1 MIRTSRQKTRQQLH
15 GRVLLIC
22 TLLASAVICPQR
34 ALAGFNEEQLA
45 GFEVTE
51 LIGTV
56 SEALANE
63 KVIEIVDP
71 EGHTEVYTV
80 GLDLELLGLQPG
92 DEVSLSVLDGLLIDL
107 EPSQDQDLSFSR
119 EDIILPSD
127 MGRLK
132 KGMRVALASG
142 TGRVIQLDRQD
153 GSLSLMGPF
162 GGINNLDVLV
172 TPDNNPLEDLN
183 VGDFVN
189 FRLVQ
194 PIAVDVRK
202 LSGSESRSSPLTAP
216 LMADLVRSG
225 TTLKAEL
232 LESFEITHLHA
243 TVTRLLPDQKVLEI
257 AGPEGHNILVTSAVD
272 LNSLKLSPGTEISM
286 DILDGL
292 VVDLRP
298 ATNKALSFERQDVEI
313 AADFGPL
320 PKGTRVAMATGSAEV
335 VRLSR
340 TDRTLSLRGPFGK
353 VHNLDVSK
361 RMPGTVFDELALG
374 DLVEFRFIKP
384 VAIRITPLASQHT
397 HGVFVV
403 VHHNQ
408 SLGAAFMQ
416 HRCRFGERET
426 L

>member
-1 MIRTSRQKTRQQLH
+1 M
-15 GRVLLIC
+15 LLIC

-34 ALAGFNEEQLA
+34 ALAGFDEEQLA

-51 LIGTV
+51 LRGTV
-56 SEALANE
+56 SEALAKE

-80 GLDLELLGLQPG
+80 GLDLAPLGLEPG

-107 EPSQDQDLSFSR
+107 EPSKDQDLSFSR
-119 EDIILPSD
+119 EDIILPTD

-142 TGRVIQLDRQD
+142 TGRVVKLDRQD

-172 TPDNNPLEDLN
+172 TPANDPLEDLK
-183 VGDFVN
+183 VGEFVD

-202 LSGSESRSSPLTAP
+202 LSSSASRPSALTAP
-216 LMADLVRSG
+216 LTADLLRSG

-243 TVTRLLPDQKVLEI
+243 TVSRILPDQKVLEI
-257 AGPEGHNILVTSAVD
+257 EGPEGHNILVTSAVD
-272 LNSLKLSPGTEISM
+272 LNSLNLSPGTEIAL

-313 AADFGPL
+313 AGDFGPV

-335 VRLSR
+335 VRISR

-384 VAIRITPLASQHT
+384 VAIRITPLAS
-397 HGVFVV
+397 
-403 VHHNQ
+403 
-408 SLGAAFMQ
+408 
-416 HRCRFGERET
+416 R
-426 L
+426 

>member
-1 MIRTSRQKTRQQLH
+1 MIRTSRRKTRQQLH

-34 ALAGFNEEQLA
+34 ALAGFDEEQLA

-51 LIGTV
+51 LRGTV
-56 SEALANE
+56 SEALAKE

-80 GLDLELLGLQPG
+80 GLDLAPLGLEPG

-107 EPSQDQDLSFSR
+107 EPSKDQDLSFSR
-119 EDIILPSD
+119 EDIILPTD

-142 TGRVIQLDRQD
+142 TGRVVKLDRQD

-172 TPDNNPLEDLN
+172 TPANDPLEDLK
-183 VGDFVN
+183 VGEFVD

-202 LSGSESRSSPLTAP
+202 LSSSASRPSALTAP
-216 LMADLVRSG
+216 LTADLLRSG

-243 TVTRLLPDQKVLEI
+243 TVSRILPDQKVLEI
-257 AGPEGHNILVTSAVD
+257 EGPEGHNILVTSAVD
-272 LNSLKLSPGTEISM
+272 LNSLKLSPGTEIAL

-313 AADFGPL
+313 AGDFGPV

-335 VRLSR
+335 VRISR

-384 VAIRITPLASQHT
+384 VAIRITPLAS
-397 HGVFVV
+397 
-403 VHHNQ
+403 
-408 SLGAAFMQ
+408 L
-416 HRCRFGERET
+416 
-426 L
+426 

>member
-22 TLLASAVICPQR
+22 TLLASALICPQR
-34 ALAGFNEEQLA
+34 ALAGFDEEQLA

-51 LIGTV
+51 LTGTV
-56 SEALANE
+56 SEALTKE

-71 EGHTEVYTV
+71 EGHTEIYTV
-80 GLDLELLGLQPG
+80 GFDLAPLGLEPG

-119 EDIILPSD
+119 EDIILPGD
-127 MGRLK
+127 MGKLK

-142 TGRVIQLDRQD
+142 TGRVVKLDRQD

-172 TPDNNPLEDLN
+172 TPENDPLEDLK
-183 VGDFVN
+183 VGEFVD

-202 LSGSESRSSPLTAP
+202 LTSSANSPSALTAP
-216 LMADLVRSG
+216 LKADLLRSAI
-225 TTLKAEL
+225 TLKAEL

-257 AGPEGHNILVTSAVD
+257 EGPEGHNILVTSAVD
-272 LNSLKLSPGTEISM
+272 LNSLNLSPGTEIAL

-313 AADFGPL
+313 AADFGPV

-335 VRLSR
+335 VRISR

-384 VAIRITPLASQHT
+384 VAIRITPLVS
-397 HGVFVV
+397 
-403 VHHNQ
+403 
-408 SLGAAFMQ
+408 
-416 HRCRFGERET
+416 R
-426 L
+426 

>member
-22 TLLASAVICPQR
+22 TLLASAVLCPQR
-34 ALAGFNEEQLA
+34 ALAGFDKEQLA

-51 LIGTV
+51 LKGTV
-56 SEALANE
+56 SEALAKE

-80 GLDLELLGLQPG
+80 GLDLEPLGLEPG
-92 DEVSLSVLDGLLIDL
+92 DEVSLSVLDGLLVDL
-107 EPSQDQDLSFSR
+107 EPSDDQDLSFSR

-127 MGRLK
+127 MGKLK

-142 TGRVIQLDRQD
+142 TGRVIKLDRQD

-172 TPDNNPLEDLN
+172 TPENDPLKDLN
-183 VGDFVN
+183 VGDLVD

-194 PIAVDVRK
+194 PVAVDVRK
-202 LSGSESRSSPLTAP
+202 LSRSLSRPSALRPPLAS
-216 LMADLVRSG
+216 DLLRSG
-225 TTLKAEL
+225 MTLKAEL

-243 TVTRLLPDQKVLEI
+243 IVTRLLPDQKVLEI
-257 AGPEGHNILVTSAVD
+257 EGPEGHNILVTSAVD

-298 ATNKALSFERQDVEI
+298 ATSKALSFERQDVEI
-313 AADFGPL
+313 AGDFGPV

-335 VRLSR
+335 VRISR

-361 RMPGTVFDELALG
+361 RMPGMVFDELALG

-384 VAIRITPLASQHT
+384 VAIRITPLAS
-397 HGVFVV
+397 
-403 VHHNQ
+403 
-408 SLGAAFMQ
+408 
-416 HRCRFGERET
+416 R
-426 L
+426 

>member
-1 MIRTSRQKTRQQLH
+1 MIRTSRRKTRQQLH

-22 TLLASAVICPQR
+22 TLLASAVISPQR
-34 ALAGFNEEQLA
+34 ALAGFDEEQLA

-51 LIGTV
+51 LRGTV
-56 SEALANE
+56 SEALDKE

-80 GLDLELLGLQPG
+80 GLDLAPLGLEPG

-107 EPSQDQDLSFSR
+107 EPSKDQDLSFSR
-119 EDIILPSD
+119 EDIILPTD

-142 TGRVIQLDRQD
+142 TGRVVKLDRQD
-153 GSLSLMGPF
+153 GSLYLMGPF

-172 TPDNNPLEDLN
+172 TPANDPLEDLK
-183 VGDFVN
+183 VGEFVD

-202 LSGSESRSSPLTAP
+202 LSSSASRPSALTAP
-216 LMADLVRSG
+216 LTADLLRSG

-243 TVTRLLPDQKVLEI
+243 TVSRILPDQKVLEI
-257 AGPEGHNILVTSAVD
+257 EGPEGHNILVTSAVD
-272 LNSLKLSPGTEISM
+272 LNSLKLSPGTQIGL

-313 AADFGPL
+313 AGDFGPV

-335 VRLSR
+335 VRISR

-384 VAIRITPLASQHT
+384 VAIRITPIAS
-397 HGVFVV
+397 
-403 VHHNQ
+403 
-408 SLGAAFMQ
+408 
-416 HRCRFGERET
+416 R
-426 L
+426 

>member
-1 MIRTSRQKTRQQLH
+1 M
-15 GRVLLIC
+15 LLIC
-22 TLLASAVICPQR
+22 TLLASAVLCPQR
-34 ALAGFNEEQLA
+34 ALAGFDKEQLA

-51 LIGTV
+51 LKGTV
-56 SEALANE
+56 SEALAKE

-80 GLDLELLGLQPG
+80 GLDLAPLGLEPG
-92 DEVSLSVLDGLLIDL
+92 DEVSLSVLDGLLVDL
-107 EPSQDQDLSFSR
+107 EPSDDQDLSFSR

-127 MGRLK
+127 MGKLK

-142 TGRVIQLDRQD
+142 TGRVIKLDRQD

-172 TPDNNPLEDLN
+172 TPENDPLEDLN
-183 VGDFVN
+183 VGDLVD

-194 PIAVDVRK
+194 PVAVDVRK
-202 LSGSESRSSPLTAP
+202 LSRSLSRPSALRPPLAS
-216 LMADLVRSG
+216 DLLRSG
-225 TTLKAEL
+225 MTLKAEL

-243 TVTRLLPDQKVLEI
+243 IVTRLLPDQKVLEI
-257 AGPEGHNILVTSAVD
+257 EGPEGHNILVTSAVD
-272 LNSLKLSPGTEISM
+272 FNSLKLSPGTEISM

-298 ATNKALSFERQDVEI
+298 ATSKALSFERQDVEI
-313 AADFGPL
+313 AGDFGPV

-335 VRLSR
+335 VRISR

-384 VAIRITPLASQHT
+384 VAIRITPLAS
-397 HGVFVV
+397 
-403 VHHNQ
+403 
-408 SLGAAFMQ
+408 L
-416 HRCRFGERET
+416 
-426 L
+426 

>member
-34 ALAGFNEEQLA
+34 ALAGFDEEQLA

-51 LIGTV
+51 LRGTV
-56 SEALANE
+56 SEALAKE

-80 GLDLELLGLQPG
+80 GLDLAPLGLEPG

-107 EPSQDQDLSFSR
+107 EPSKDQDLSFSR
-119 EDIILPSD
+119 EDIILPTD

-142 TGRVIQLDRQD
+142 TGRVVKLDRQD

-172 TPDNNPLEDLN
+172 TPENDPLEALN
-183 VGDFVN
+183 VGDLVD

-194 PIAVDVRK
+194 PVAVDVRK
-202 LSGSESRSSPLTAP
+202 LPRSLSRPSALRPPLAS
-216 LMADLVRSG
+216 DLLRSG
-225 TTLKAEL
+225 ITLKAEL

-243 TVTRLLPDQKVLEI
+243 IVTRLLPDQKVLEI

-272 LNSLKLSPGTEISM
+272 LNSLKLSPGTEIAL

-313 AADFGPL
+313 AGDFGPV

-335 VRLSR
+335 VRISR

-384 VAIRITPLASQHT
+384 VAIRITPLAS
-397 HGVFVV
+397 
-403 VHHNQ
+403 
-408 SLGAAFMQ
+408 
-416 HRCRFGERET
+416 R
-426 L
+426 

>member
-1 MIRTSRQKTRQQLH
+1 M
-15 GRVLLIC
+15 LLIC
-22 TLLASAVICPQR
+22 TLLASAVLCPQR
-34 ALAGFNEEQLA
+34 ALAGFDKEQLA

-51 LIGTV
+51 LKGTV
-56 SEALANE
+56 SEALAKE

-80 GLDLELLGLQPG
+80 GLDLAPLGLEPG
-92 DEVSLSVLDGLLIDL
+92 DEVSLSILDGLLVDL
-107 EPSQDQDLSFSR
+107 EPSDDQDLSFSR

-127 MGRLK
+127 MGKLK

-142 TGRVIQLDRQD
+142 TGRVIKLDRKD

-172 TPDNNPLEDLN
+172 TPENDPLEDLN
-183 VGDFVN
+183 VGDLVD

-194 PIAVDVRK
+194 PVAVDVRK
-202 LSGSESRSSPLTAP
+202 LSRSLSRPSALRPPLAS
-216 LMADLVRSG
+216 DLLRSG
-225 TTLKAEL
+225 ITLKAEL

-243 TVTRLLPDQKVLEI
+243 IVTRLLPDQKVLEI
-257 AGPEGHNILVTSAVD
+257 EGPEGHNILVTSAVD

-298 ATNKALSFERQDVEI
+298 ATSKALSFERQDVEI
-313 AADFGPL
+313 AGDFGPV

-335 VRLSR
+335 VRISR

-384 VAIRITPLASQHT
+384 VAIRITPLAS
-397 HGVFVV
+397 
-403 VHHNQ
+403 
-408 SLGAAFMQ
+408 
-416 HRCRFGERET
+416 R
-426 L
+426 

>member
-22 TLLASAVICPQR
+22 TLLASALICPQR
-34 ALAGFNEEQLA
+34 ALAGFDEEQLA

-51 LIGTV
+51 LTGTV
-56 SEALANE
+56 SEALTKE

-71 EGHTEVYTV
+71 EGHTEIYTV
-80 GLDLELLGLQPG
+80 GLDLAPLGLEPG

-119 EDIILPSD
+119 EDIILPGD
-127 MGRLK
+127 MGKLK

-142 TGRVIQLDRQD
+142 TGRVVKLDRQD

-172 TPDNNPLEDLN
+172 TPKNDPLEDLK
-183 VGDFVN
+183 VGEFVD

-202 LSGSESRSSPLTAP
+202 ITSSANNPSALTAP
-216 LMADLVRSG
+216 LTADLLRSG
-225 TTLKAEL
+225 ITLKAEL

-257 AGPEGHNILVTSAVD
+257 EGPEGHNILVTSAVD
-272 LNSLKLSPGTEISM
+272 LNSLNLSPGTEIAL

-313 AADFGPL
+313 AADFGPV

-335 VRLSR
+335 VRISR

-384 VAIRITPLASQHT
+384 VAIRITPLAS
-397 HGVFVV
+397 
-403 VHHNQ
+403 
-408 SLGAAFMQ
+408 
-416 HRCRFGERET
+416 R
-426 L
+426 

>member
-51 LIGTV
+51 LTGTV
-56 SEALANE
+56 SEALSKE

-80 GLDLELLGLQPG
+80 GLDLAPLGLQPG
-92 DEVSLSVLDGLLIDL
+92 DEVSLSVLDGLLVDL
-107 EPSQDQDLSFSR
+107 EPSDDQDLSFSR

-127 MGRLK
+127 MGKLK

-142 TGRVIQLDRQD
+142 TGRVIKLDRQD

-172 TPDNNPLEDLN
+172 TPENDPLEDLN
-183 VGDFVN
+183 VGDLVD

-194 PIAVDVRK
+194 PVAVDVRK
-202 LSGSESRSSPLTAP
+202 LSRSLSRPSALRPPLAS
-216 LMADLVRSG
+216 DLLRSG
-225 TTLKAEL
+225 ITLKAEL

-243 TVTRLLPDQKVLEI
+243 IVTRLLPDQKVLEI
-257 AGPEGHNILVTSAVD
+257 EGPEGHNILVTSAVD

-298 ATNKALSFERQDVEI
+298 ATSKALSFERQDVEI
-313 AADFGPL
+313 AGDFGPV

-335 VRLSR
+335 VRISR

-361 RMPGTVFDELALG
+361 RMPGMVFDELALG

-384 VAIRITPLASQHT
+384 VAIRITPLAS
-397 HGVFVV
+397 
-403 VHHNQ
+403 
-408 SLGAAFMQ
+408 
-416 HRCRFGERET
+416 R
-426 L
+426 

>member
-1 MIRTSRQKTRQQLH
+1 MLRTSRRKTLQQLN

-34 ALAGFNEEQLA
+34 ALAGFDKEQLA

-51 LIGTV
+51 LTGTV
-56 SEALANE
+56 SEALAKE

-80 GLDLELLGLQPG
+80 GLDLAPLGLKPG

-142 TGRVIQLDRQD
+142 TGRVVKLDRQD

-172 TPDNNPLEDLN
+172 TPENDPLVDLK
-183 VGDFVN
+183 VGEFVD

-202 LSGSESRSSPLTAP
+202 LSSSASRSSVFTAP
-216 LMADLVRSG
+216 LEADLLRSG

-232 LESFEITHLHA
+232 LESFAITHLHA

-257 AGPEGHNILVTSAVD
+257 EGPEGHNILVTSAVD
-272 LNSLKLSPGTEISM
+272 LNSLNLSPGKEIAL

-313 AADFGPL
+313 AGDFGPV

-335 VRLSR
+335 VRISR

-361 RMPGTVFDELALG
+361 RMPGTVFDDLALG

-384 VAIRITPLASQHT
+384 VAIRITPLAS
-397 HGVFVV
+397 
-403 VHHNQ
+403 
-408 SLGAAFMQ
+408 
-416 HRCRFGERET
+416 R
-426 L
+426 

>member
-1 MIRTSRQKTRQQLH
+1 M
-15 GRVLLIC
+15 LLIC
-22 TLLASAVICPQR
+22 TLLASAVLCPQR
-34 ALAGFNEEQLA
+34 ALAGFDKEQLA

-51 LIGTV
+51 LKGTV
-56 SEALANE
+56 SEALAKE

-80 GLDLELLGLQPG
+80 GLDLAPLGLEPG
-92 DEVSLSVLDGLLIDL
+92 DEVSLSVLDGLLVDL
-107 EPSQDQDLSFSR
+107 EPSDDQDLSFSR

-127 MGRLK
+127 MGKLK

-142 TGRVIQLDRQD
+142 TGRVIKLDRKD

-172 TPDNNPLEDLN
+172 TPENDPLEDLN
-183 VGDFVN
+183 VGDLVD

-194 PIAVDVRK
+194 PVAVDVRK
-202 LSGSESRSSPLTAP
+202 LSRSLSRPSALRPPLAS
-216 LMADLVRSG
+216 DLLRSG
-225 TTLKAEL
+225 MTLKAEL

-243 TVTRLLPDQKVLEI
+243 IVTRLLPDQKVLEI
-257 AGPEGHNILVTSAVD
+257 EGPEGHNILVTSAVD

-298 ATNKALSFERQDVEI
+298 ATSKALSFERQDVEI
-313 AADFGPL
+313 AGDFGPV

-335 VRLSR
+335 VRISR

-384 VAIRITPLASQHT
+384 VAIRITPLAS
-397 HGVFVV
+397 
-403 VHHNQ
+403 
-408 SLGAAFMQ
+408 
-416 HRCRFGERET
+416 R
-426 L
+426 

>member
-1 MIRTSRQKTRQQLH
+1 M
-15 GRVLLIC
+15 LLIC

-51 LIGTV
+51 LKGTV
-56 SEALANE
+56 SEALAKE

-80 GLDLELLGLQPG
+80 GLDLAPLGLEPG
-92 DEVSLSVLDGLLIDL
+92 DEVSLSVLDGLLVDL
-107 EPSQDQDLSFSR
+107 EPSDDQDLSFSR

-127 MGRLK
+127 MGKLK

-142 TGRVIQLDRQD
+142 TGRVIKLDRQD

-172 TPDNNPLEDLN
+172 TPENDPLEDLN
-183 VGDFVN
+183 VGDLVD

-194 PIAVDVRK
+194 PVAVDVRK
-202 LSGSESRSSPLTAP
+202 LSRSLSRPSALRPPLAS
-216 LMADLVRSG
+216 DLLRSG
-225 TTLKAEL
+225 ITLKAEL

-243 TVTRLLPDQKVLEI
+243 IVTRLLPDQKVLEI
-257 AGPEGHNILVTSAVD
+257 EGPEGHNILVTSAVD
-272 LNSLKLSPGTEISM
+272 LNSLKLSPGTEIAM
-286 DILDGL
+286 DLLDGL

-298 ATNKALSFERQDVEI
+298 ATSKALSFERQDVEI
-313 AADFGPL
+313 AGDFGPV

-335 VRLSR
+335 VRISR
-340 TDRTLSLRGPFGK
+340 TDRTVSLRGPFGK

-384 VAIRITPLASQHT
+384 VAIRITPLAS
-397 HGVFVV
+397 
-403 VHHNQ
+403 
-408 SLGAAFMQ
+408 
-416 HRCRFGERET
+416 R
-426 L
+426 

>member
-1 MIRTSRQKTRQQLH
+1 M
-15 GRVLLIC
+15 LLIC

-34 ALAGFNEEQLA
+34 ALAGFDEEQLA

-51 LIGTV
+51 LRGTV
-56 SEALANE
+56 SEALAKE

-80 GLDLELLGLQPG
+80 GLDLAPLGLEPG

-107 EPSQDQDLSFSR
+107 EPSKDQDLSFSR
-119 EDIILPSD
+119 EDIILPTD

-142 TGRVIQLDRQD
+142 TGRVVKLDRQD

-172 TPDNNPLEDLN
+172 TPANDPLEDLK
-183 VGDFVN
+183 VGEFVD

-202 LSGSESRSSPLTAP
+202 LSSSASRPSALTAP
-216 LMADLVRSG
+216 LTADLLRSG

-243 TVTRLLPDQKVLEI
+243 TVSRILPDQKVLEI
-257 AGPEGHNILVTSAVD
+257 EGPEGHNILVTSAVD
-272 LNSLKLSPGTEISM
+272 LNSLKLSPGTEIAI

-313 AADFGPL
+313 AGDFGPV
-320 PKGTRVAMATGSAEV
+320 PKGTRVAMVTGSAEV
-335 VRLSR
+335 VRISR

-353 VHNLDVSK
+353 IHNLDVRK
-361 RMPGTVFDELALG
+361 RMPGKVFDELALG

-384 VAIRITPLASQHT
+384 VAIRITPLAS
-397 HGVFVV
+397 
-403 VHHNQ
+403 
-408 SLGAAFMQ
+408 
-416 HRCRFGERET
+416 R
-426 L
+426 

>member
-1 MIRTSRQKTRQQLH
+1 M
-15 GRVLLIC
+15 LLIC
-22 TLLASAVICPQR
+22 TLLASAVLCPQR
-34 ALAGFNEEQLA
+34 ALAGFDKEQLA

-51 LIGTV
+51 LKGTV
-56 SEALANE
+56 SEALAKE

-80 GLDLELLGLQPG
+80 GLDLAPLGLEPG
-92 DEVSLSVLDGLLIDL
+92 DEVSLSVLDGLLVDL

-127 MGRLK
+127 MGKLK

-142 TGRVIQLDRQD
+142 TGRVIKLDRQD

-172 TPDNNPLEDLN
+172 TPENDPLEDLN
-183 VGDFVN
+183 VGDLVD

-194 PIAVDVRK
+194 PVAVDVRK
-202 LSGSESRSSPLTAP
+202 LPRSLSRPSALRPPLAS
-216 LMADLVRSG
+216 DLLRSG
-225 TTLKAEL
+225 MTLKAEL

-243 TVTRLLPDQKVLEI
+243 IVTRLLPDQKVLEI
-257 AGPEGHNILVTSAVD
+257 EGPEGHNILVTSAVD

-298 ATNKALSFERQDVEI
+298 ATSKALSFERQDVEI
-313 AADFGPL
+313 AGDFGPV

-335 VRLSR
+335 VRISR

-384 VAIRITPLASQHT
+384 VAIRITPLAS
-397 HGVFVV
+397 
-403 VHHNQ
+403 
-408 SLGAAFMQ
+408 
-416 HRCRFGERET
+416 R
-426 L
+426 

>member
-1 MIRTSRQKTRQQLH
+1 M
-15 GRVLLIC
+15 LLIC

-34 ALAGFNEEQLA
+34 ALAGFDEEQLA

-51 LIGTV
+51 LRGTV
-56 SEALANE
+56 SEALAKE

-80 GLDLELLGLQPG
+80 GLDLAPLGLEPG

-107 EPSQDQDLSFSR
+107 EPSKDQDLSFSR
-119 EDIILPSD
+119 EDIILPTD

-142 TGRVIQLDRQD
+142 TGRVVKLDRQD
-153 GSLSLMGPF
+153 GSLTLMGPF

-172 TPDNNPLEDLN
+172 TPANDPLEDLK
-183 VGDFVN
+183 VGEFVD

-202 LSGSESRSSPLTAP
+202 LSSSASRPSALTAP
-216 LMADLVRSG
+216 LTADLLRSG

-243 TVTRLLPDQKVLEI
+243 TVSRILPDQKVLEI
-257 AGPEGHNILVTSAVD
+257 EGPEGHNILVTSAVD
-272 LNSLKLSPGTEISM
+272 LNSLKLSPGTEIAL

-292 VVDLRP
+292 VVDLRA

-313 AADFGPL
+313 AGDFGPV

-335 VRLSR
+335 VRISR

-384 VAIRITPLASQHT
+384 VAIRITPLAS
-397 HGVFVV
+397 
-403 VHHNQ
+403 
-408 SLGAAFMQ
+408 
-416 HRCRFGERET
+416 R
-426 L
+426 

>member
-1 MIRTSRQKTRQQLH
+1 
-15 GRVLLIC
+15 VLLIC

-34 ALAGFNEEQLA
+34 ALAGFDKEQLA

-51 LIGTV
+51 LTGTV
-56 SEALANE
+56 SEALAKE

-80 GLDLELLGLQPG
+80 GLDLAPLGLKPG

-142 TGRVIQLDRQD
+142 TGRVVKLDRQD

-172 TPDNNPLEDLN
+172 TPENDPLVDLK
-183 VGDFVN
+183 VGEFVD

-202 LSGSESRSSPLTAP
+202 LSSSASRSSVFTAP
-216 LMADLVRSG
+216 LEADLVRSG

-257 AGPEGHNILVTSAVD
+257 EGPEGHNILVTSAVD
-272 LNSLKLSPGTEISM
+272 LNSLKLSPGTEIAM

-313 AADFGPL
+313 AGDFGPV

-335 VRLSR
+335 VRISR

-384 VAIRITPLASQHT
+384 VAIRITPLAS
-397 HGVFVV
+397 
-403 VHHNQ
+403 
-408 SLGAAFMQ
+408 
-416 HRCRFGERET
+416 R
-426 L
+426 

>member
-51 LIGTV
+51 LTGTV
-56 SEALANE
+56 SEALSKE

-80 GLDLELLGLQPG
+80 GLDLAPLGLQPG

-119 EDIILPSD
+119 EDIILPTD
-127 MGRLK
+127 MGKLK

-142 TGRVIQLDRQD
+142 TGRVIKLDRQD

-172 TPDNNPLEDLN
+172 TPEIDPLEDLKA
-183 VGDFVN
+183 GDFVD

-202 LSGSESRSSPLTAP
+202 LPRAASRPSALTAP
-216 LMADLVRSG
+216 LTANLLRSG

-257 AGPEGHNILVTSAVD
+257 EGPEGHNILVTSAVD
-272 LNSLKLSPGTEISM
+272 LNSLKLSPGTEIAM
-286 DILDGL
+286 DLLDGL

-298 ATNKALSFERQDVEI
+298 STNKALSFERQDVEI
-313 AADFGPL
+313 AADFGPV

-335 VRLSR
+335 VRISR
-340 TDRTLSLRGPFGK
+340 TDRTVSLRGPFGK

-361 RMPGTVFDELALG
+361 RMPGMVFDQLALG

-384 VAIRITPLASQHT
+384 VAIRITPLAS
-397 HGVFVV
+397 
-403 VHHNQ
+403 
-408 SLGAAFMQ
+408 
-416 HRCRFGERET
+416 R
-426 L
+426 

>member
-1 MIRTSRQKTRQQLH
+1 M
-15 GRVLLIC
+15 LLIC

-34 ALAGFNEEQLA
+34 ALAGFDKEQLA

-51 LIGTV
+51 LKGTV
-56 SEALANE
+56 SEALAKE

-80 GLDLELLGLQPG
+80 GLDLAPLGLEPG
-92 DEVSLSVLDGLLIDL
+92 DEVSLSVLDGLLVDL

-127 MGRLK
+127 MGKLK

-142 TGRVIQLDRQD
+142 TGRVIKLDRQD

-172 TPDNNPLEDLN
+172 TPENDPLEDLN
-183 VGDFVN
+183 VGDLVD

-194 PIAVDVRK
+194 PVAVDVRK
-202 LSGSESRSSPLTAP
+202 LSRSLSRPSALKAP
-216 LMADLVRSG
+216 LASDLLRSG
-225 TTLKAEL
+225 MTLKAEL

-243 TVTRLLPDQKVLEI
+243 IVTRLLPDQKVLEI
-257 AGPEGHNILVTSAVD
+257 EGPEGHNILVTSAVD

-298 ATNKALSFERQDVEI
+298 APNKALSFERQDVEI
-313 AADFGPL
+313 AGDFGPV

-335 VRLSR
+335 VRISR

-384 VAIRITPLASQHT
+384 VAIRITPLAS
-397 HGVFVV
+397 
-403 VHHNQ
+403 
-408 SLGAAFMQ
+408 
-416 HRCRFGERET
+416 R
-426 L
+426 

>member
-1 MIRTSRQKTRQQLH
+1 M
-15 GRVLLIC
+15 LLIC
-22 TLLASAVICPQR
+22 TLLASAVLCPQR
-34 ALAGFNEEQLA
+34 ALAGFDKEQLA

-51 LIGTV
+51 LKGTV
-56 SEALANE
+56 SEALAKE

-80 GLDLELLGLQPG
+80 GLDLAPLGLEPG
-92 DEVSLSVLDGLLIDL
+92 DEVSLSILDGLLVDL
-107 EPSQDQDLSFSR
+107 EPSDDQDLSFSR

-127 MGRLK
+127 MGKLK

-142 TGRVIQLDRQD
+142 TGRVIKLDRQD

-172 TPDNNPLEDLN
+172 TPENDPLEDLN
-183 VGDFVN
+183 VGDLVD

-194 PIAVDVRK
+194 PVAVDVRK
-202 LSGSESRSSPLTAP
+202 LSRSLSRPSALRPPLAS
-216 LMADLVRSG
+216 DLLRSG
-225 TTLKAEL
+225 MTLKAEL

-243 TVTRLLPDQKVLEI
+243 IVTRLLPDQKVLEI
-257 AGPEGHNILVTSAVD
+257 EGPEGHNILVTSAVD

-298 ATNKALSFERQDVEI
+298 ATSKALSFERQDIEI
-313 AADFGPL
+313 AGDFGPV

-335 VRLSR
+335 VRISR

-353 VHNLDVSK
+353 FHNLDVSK

-384 VAIRITPLASQHT
+384 VAIRITPLAS
-397 HGVFVV
+397 
-403 VHHNQ
+403 
-408 SLGAAFMQ
+408 
-416 HRCRFGERET
+416 R
-426 L
+426 

>member
-1 MIRTSRQKTRQQLH
+1 M
-15 GRVLLIC
+15 LLIC
-22 TLLASAVICPQR
+22 TLLASAVLCPQR
-34 ALAGFNEEQLA
+34 ALAGFDKEQLA

-51 LIGTV
+51 LKGTV
-56 SEALANE
+56 SEALAKE

-80 GLDLELLGLQPG
+80 GLDLAPLGLEPG
-92 DEVSLSVLDGLLIDL
+92 DEVSLSVLDGLLVDL
-107 EPSQDQDLSFSR
+107 EPSDDQDLSFSR

-127 MGRLK
+127 MGKLK

-142 TGRVIQLDRQD
+142 TGRVIKLDRQD

-172 TPDNNPLEDLN
+172 TPENDPLEDLN
-183 VGDFVN
+183 VGDLVD

-194 PIAVDVRK
+194 PVAVDVRK
-202 LSGSESRSSPLTAP
+202 LSRSLSRPSALRPPLAS
-216 LMADLVRSG
+216 DLVRSG
-225 TTLKAEL
+225 MTLKAEL

-243 TVTRLLPDQKVLEI
+243 IVTRLLPDQKVLEI
-257 AGPEGHNILVTSAVD
+257 EGPEGHNILVTSAVD

-298 ATNKALSFERQDVEI
+298 ATSKALSFERQDIEI
-313 AADFGPL
+313 AGDFGPV

-335 VRLSR
+335 VRISR

-384 VAIRITPLASQHT
+384 VAIRITPLAS
-397 HGVFVV
+397 
-403 VHHNQ
+403 
-408 SLGAAFMQ
+408 
-416 HRCRFGERET
+416 R
-426 L
+426 

>member
-1 MIRTSRQKTRQQLH
+1 MLRTSRRKTLQQLN

-34 ALAGFNEEQLA
+34 ALAGFDKEQLA

-51 LIGTV
+51 LTGTV
-56 SEALANE
+56 SEALAKE

-80 GLDLELLGLQPG
+80 GLDLAPLGLMPG

-142 TGRVIQLDRQD
+142 TGRVVKLDRQD

-172 TPDNNPLEDLN
+172 TPENDPLVDLK
-183 VGDFVN
+183 VGEFVD

-202 LSGSESRSSPLTAP
+202 LSSSASRSSVFTAP
-216 LMADLVRSG
+216 LEADLLRSG

-257 AGPEGHNILVTSAVD
+257 EGPEGHNILVTSAVD
-272 LNSLKLSPGTEISM
+272 LNSLKLSPGTEIAM

-298 ATNKALSFERQDVEI
+298 AKSKALSFERQDVEI
-313 AADFGPL
+313 AGDFGPV

-335 VRLSR
+335 VRISR

-384 VAIRITPLASQHT
+384 VAIRITPLAS
-397 HGVFVV
+397 
-403 VHHNQ
+403 
-408 SLGAAFMQ
+408 
-416 HRCRFGERET
+416 R
-426 L
+426 

>member
-1 MIRTSRQKTRQQLH
+1 M
-15 GRVLLIC
+15 LLIC

-34 ALAGFNEEQLA
+34 ALAGFDEEQLA

-51 LIGTV
+51 LRGTV
-56 SEALANE
+56 SEALDKE

-80 GLDLELLGLQPG
+80 GLDLAPLGLEPG

-107 EPSQDQDLSFSR
+107 EPSKDQDLSFSR
-119 EDIILPSD
+119 EDIILPTD

-142 TGRVIQLDRQD
+142 TGRVVKLDRQD

-172 TPDNNPLEDLN
+172 TPANDPLEDLK
-183 VGDFVN
+183 VGEFVD

-202 LSGSESRSSPLTAP
+202 LSSSANRPSALTAP
-216 LMADLVRSG
+216 LTADLLRSG

-243 TVTRLLPDQKVLEI
+243 TVSRILPDQKVLEI
-257 AGPEGHNILVTSAVD
+257 EGPEGHNILVTSAVD
-272 LNSLKLSPGTEISM
+272 LNSLNLSPGKEIAL

-313 AADFGPL
+313 AGDFGPV

-335 VRLSR
+335 VRISR

-384 VAIRITPLASQHT
+384 VAIRITPLAS
-397 HGVFVV
+397 
-403 VHHNQ
+403 
-408 SLGAAFMQ
+408 
-416 HRCRFGERET
+416 R
-426 L
+426 

>member
-1 MIRTSRQKTRQQLH
+1 M
-15 GRVLLIC
+15 LLIC

-34 ALAGFNEEQLA
+34 ALAGFDKEQLA

-51 LIGTV
+51 LTGTV
-56 SEALANE
+56 SEALAKE

-80 GLDLELLGLQPG
+80 GLDLAPLGLKPG

-142 TGRVIQLDRQD
+142 TGRVVKLDRQD

-172 TPDNNPLEDLN
+172 TPENDPLVDLK
-183 VGDFVN
+183 VGEFVD

-202 LSGSESRSSPLTAP
+202 LSSSASRSSVFTAP
-216 LMADLVRSG
+216 LEADLLRSG

-257 AGPEGHNILVTSAVD
+257 EGPEGHNILVTSAVD
-272 LNSLKLSPGTEISM
+272 LNSLNLSPGKEIAL

-313 AADFGPL
+313 AGDFGPV

-335 VRLSR
+335 VRISR

-384 VAIRITPLASQHT
+384 VAIRITPLAS
-397 HGVFVV
+397 
-403 VHHNQ
+403 
-408 SLGAAFMQ
+408 
-416 HRCRFGERET
+416 R
-426 L
+426 

>member
-22 TLLASAVICPQR
+22 TLLASALICPQR
-34 ALAGFNEEQLA
+34 ALAGFDEEQLA

-51 LIGTV
+51 LTGTV
-56 SEALANE
+56 SEALTKE

-71 EGHTEVYTV
+71 EGHTQIYTV
-80 GLDLELLGLQPG
+80 GLDLAPLGLEPG

-119 EDIILPSD
+119 EDIILPGD
-127 MGRLK
+127 MGKLK

-142 TGRVIQLDRQD
+142 TGRVVKLDRQD

-172 TPDNNPLEDLN
+172 TPENDPLEDLK
-183 VGDFVN
+183 VGEFVD

-202 LSGSESRSSPLTAP
+202 LTSSANSPSALTAP
-216 LMADLVRSG
+216 LTADLLRSAI
-225 TTLKAEL
+225 TLKAEL

-257 AGPEGHNILVTSAVD
+257 EGPEGHNILVTSAVD
-272 LNSLKLSPGTEISM
+272 LNSLNLSPGTEIAL

-313 AADFGPL
+313 AADFGPV

-335 VRLSR
+335 VRISR

-384 VAIRITPLASQHT
+384 VAIRITPLVS
-397 HGVFVV
+397 
-403 VHHNQ
+403 
-408 SLGAAFMQ
+408 
-416 HRCRFGERET
+416 R
-426 L
+426 

>member
-22 TLLASAVICPQR
+22 TLLASAVLCPQR
-34 ALAGFNEEQLA
+34 ALAGFDKEQLA

-51 LIGTV
+51 LKGTV
-56 SEALANE
+56 SEALAKE

-80 GLDLELLGLQPG
+80 GLDLAPLGLEPG
-92 DEVSLSVLDGLLIDL
+92 DEVSLSILDGLLVDL
-107 EPSQDQDLSFSR
+107 EPSDDQDLSFSR

-142 TGRVIQLDRQD
+142 TGRVIKLDRQD

-183 VGDFVN
+183 VGDFVD

-202 LSGSESRSSPLTAP
+202 LSSSASRSSVFTAP
-216 LMADLVRSG
+216 LEADLLRSG

-257 AGPEGHNILVTSAVD
+257 EGPEGHNILVTSAVD
-272 LNSLKLSPGTEISM
+272 LNSLKLSQGTEISL

-298 ATNKALSFERQDVEI
+298 TTNKALSFERQDVEI
-313 AADFGPL
+313 AGDFGPV

-335 VRLSR
+335 VRISR

-361 RMPGTVFDELALG
+361 RMPGTVFDELTLG

-384 VAIRITPLASQHT
+384 VAIRITPLAS
-397 HGVFVV
+397 
-403 VHHNQ
+403 
-408 SLGAAFMQ
+408 
-416 HRCRFGERET
+416 R
-426 L
+426 

>member
-1 MIRTSRQKTRQQLH
+1 M
-15 GRVLLIC
+15 LLIC

-34 ALAGFNEEQLA
+34 ALAGFDEEQLA

-51 LIGTV
+51 LRGTV
-56 SEALANE
+56 SEALAKE

-80 GLDLELLGLQPG
+80 GLDLAPLGLEPG

-107 EPSQDQDLSFSR
+107 EPSKDQDLSFSR
-119 EDIILPSD
+119 EDIILPTD

-142 TGRVIQLDRQD
+142 TGRVVKLDRQD

-172 TPDNNPLEDLN
+172 TPANDPLENLK
-183 VGDFVN
+183 VGEFVD

-202 LSGSESRSSPLTAP
+202 LSSSASRSSVFTAP
-216 LMADLVRSG
+216 LEADLLRSG

-232 LESFEITHLHA
+232 LETFEITHLHA
-243 TVTRLLPDQKVLEI
+243 TVSRILPDQKVLEI
-257 AGPEGHNILVTSAVD
+257 EGPEGHNILVTSAVD
-272 LNSLKLSPGTEISM
+272 LNSLKLSPGTEIAM

-313 AADFGPL
+313 AGDFGPV

-335 VRLSR
+335 VRISR

-384 VAIRITPLASQHT
+384 VAIRITPLAS
-397 HGVFVV
+397 
-403 VHHNQ
+403 
-408 SLGAAFMQ
+408 
-416 HRCRFGERET
+416 R
-426 L
+426 

>member
-1 MIRTSRQKTRQQLH
+1 M
-15 GRVLLIC
+15 LLIC
-22 TLLASAVICPQR
+22 TLLVSAAICPQR

-51 LIGTV
+51 LTGTV
-56 SEALANE
+56 SEALAEE

-80 GLDLELLGLQPG
+80 GLDLAPLDLEAG

-127 MGRLK
+127 MGKLK

-142 TGRVIQLDRQD
+142 TGRVVKLDRQD

-172 TPDNNPLEDLN
+172 TPANDPLEDLK
-183 VGDFVN
+183 VGEFVD

-202 LSGSESRSSPLTAP
+202 LSSSTSRPSALTAP
-216 LMADLVRSG
+216 LTADLRRSG
-225 TTLKAEL
+225 MTLKAEL

-243 TVTRLLPDQKVLEI
+243 TVTRLLPAQKVLEI
-257 AGPEGHNILVTSAVD
+257 EGPEGHNILVTSAVD
-272 LNSLKLSPGTEISM
+272 LNSLKLSPGTEIAV

-313 AADFGPL
+313 AADFGPV

-335 VRLSR
+335 VRISR

-384 VAIRITPLASQHT
+384 VAIRITPLAS
-397 HGVFVV
+397 
-403 VHHNQ
+403 
-408 SLGAAFMQ
+408 
-416 HRCRFGERET
+416 R
-426 L
+426 

>member
-1 MIRTSRQKTRQQLH
+1 M
-15 GRVLLIC
+15 LLIC
-22 TLLASAVICPQR
+22 TLLASAVLCPQR
-34 ALAGFNEEQLA
+34 ALAGFDKEQLA

-51 LIGTV
+51 LKGTV
-56 SEALANE
+56 SEALAKE

-80 GLDLELLGLQPG
+80 GLDLAPLGLEPG
-92 DEVSLSVLDGLLIDL
+92 DEVSLSILDGLLVDL
-107 EPSQDQDLSFSR
+107 EPSDDQDLSFSR

-127 MGRLK
+127 MGKLK

-142 TGRVIQLDRQD
+142 TGRVIKLDRQD

-172 TPDNNPLEDLN
+172 TPENDPLEDLN
-183 VGDFVN
+183 VGDLVD

-194 PIAVDVRK
+194 PVAVDVRK
-202 LSGSESRSSPLTAP
+202 LSRSLSRPSALRPPLAS
-216 LMADLVRSG
+216 DLLRSG
-225 TTLKAEL
+225 MTLKAEL

-243 TVTRLLPDQKVLEI
+243 IVTRLLPDQKVLEI
-257 AGPEGHNILVTSAVD
+257 EGPEGHNILVTSAVD

-298 ATNKALSFERQDVEI
+298 ATSKALSFERQDVEI
-313 AADFGPL
+313 AGDFGPV
-320 PKGTRVAMATGSAEV
+320 PKGTSVAMATGSAEV
-335 VRLSR
+335 VRISR

-384 VAIRITPLASQHT
+384 VAIRITPLAS
-397 HGVFVV
+397 
-403 VHHNQ
+403 
-408 SLGAAFMQ
+408 
-416 HRCRFGERET
+416 R
-426 L
+426 

>member
-51 LIGTV
+51 LTGTV
-56 SEALANE
+56 SEALSKE

-80 GLDLELLGLQPG
+80 GLDLAPLGLQPG

-119 EDIILPSD
+119 EDIILPTD
-127 MGRLK
+127 MGKLK

-142 TGRVIQLDRQD
+142 TGRVIKLDRQD

-172 TPDNNPLEDLN
+172 TPENDPLEDLKA
-183 VGDFVN
+183 GDFVD

-202 LSGSESRSSPLTAP
+202 LPRAASRPSALTAP
-216 LMADLVRSG
+216 LTANLLRSG

-257 AGPEGHNILVTSAVD
+257 EGPEGHNILVTSAVD
-272 LNSLKLSPGTEISM
+272 LNSLKLSPGTEIAM

-313 AADFGPL
+313 AADFGPV

-335 VRLSR
+335 VRISR
-340 TDRTLSLRGPFGK
+340 TDRTVSLRGPFGK

-361 RMPGTVFDELALG
+361 RMPGMVFDQLALG

-384 VAIRITPLASQHT
+384 VAIRITPLAS
-397 HGVFVV
+397 
-403 VHHNQ
+403 
-408 SLGAAFMQ
+408 
-416 HRCRFGERET
+416 R
-426 L
+426 

>member
-22 TLLASAVICPQR
+22 TLLASAVLCPQR
-34 ALAGFNEEQLA
+34 ALAGFDKEQLA

-51 LIGTV
+51 LKGTV
-56 SEALANE
+56 SEALAKE

-80 GLDLELLGLQPG
+80 GLDLAPLGLEPG
-92 DEVSLSVLDGLLIDL
+92 DEVSLSVLDGLLVDL
-107 EPSQDQDLSFSR
+107 EPSDDQDLSFSR

-127 MGRLK
+127 MGKLK

-142 TGRVIQLDRQD
+142 TGRVIKLDRQD

-172 TPDNNPLEDLN
+172 TPENDPLEDLN
-183 VGDFVN
+183 VGDLVD

-194 PIAVDVRK
+194 PVAVDVRK
-202 LSGSESRSSPLTAP
+202 LSRSLSRPSALRPPLAS
-216 LMADLVRSG
+216 DLLRSG
-225 TTLKAEL
+225 MTLKAEL

-243 TVTRLLPDQKVLEI
+243 IVTRLLPDQKVLEI
-257 AGPEGHNILVTSAVD
+257 EGPEGHNILVTSAVD

-298 ATNKALSFERQDVEI
+298 ATSKALSFERQDVEI
-313 AADFGPL
+313 AGDFGPV

-335 VRLSR
+335 VRISR

-374 DLVEFRFIKP
+374 DMV
-384 VAIRITPLASQHT
+384 
-397 HGVFVV
+397 
-403 VHHNQ
+403 
-408 SLGAAFMQ
+408 
-416 HRCRFGERET
+416 
-426 L
+426 

>member
-1 MIRTSRQKTRQQLH
+1 M
-15 GRVLLIC
+15 LLIC

-34 ALAGFNEEQLA
+34 ALAGFDKEQLA

-51 LIGTV
+51 LKGTV
-56 SEALANE
+56 SEALAKE

-80 GLDLELLGLQPG
+80 GLDLAPLGLEPG
-92 DEVSLSVLDGLLIDL
+92 DEVSLSVLDGLLVDL
-107 EPSQDQDLSFSR
+107 EPSDDQDLSFSR

-127 MGRLK
+127 MGKLK

-142 TGRVIQLDRQD
+142 TGRVIKLDRQD

-172 TPDNNPLEDLN
+172 TPENDPLEDLN
-183 VGDFVN
+183 VGDLVD

-194 PIAVDVRK
+194 PVAVDVRK
-202 LSGSESRSSPLTAP
+202 LSRSLSRPSALRPPLAS
-216 LMADLVRSG
+216 DLLRSG
-225 TTLKAEL
+225 MTLKAEL

-243 TVTRLLPDQKVLEI
+243 IVTRLLPDQKVLEI
-257 AGPEGHNILVTSAVD
+257 EGPEGHNILVTSAVD
-272 LNSLKLSPGTEISM
+272 LNSLNLSPGTEISM

-313 AADFGPL
+313 AGDFGPV

-335 VRLSR
+335 VRISR

-384 VAIRITPLASQHT
+384 VAIRITPLAS
-397 HGVFVV
+397 
-403 VHHNQ
+403 
-408 SLGAAFMQ
+408 
-416 HRCRFGERET
+416 R
-426 L
+426 

>member
-22 TLLASAVICPQR
+22 TLLASAVLCPQR
-34 ALAGFNEEQLA
+34 ALAGFDKEQLA

-51 LIGTV
+51 LKGTV
-56 SEALANE
+56 SEALAKE

-80 GLDLELLGLQPG
+80 GLDLAPLGLEPG
-92 DEVSLSVLDGLLIDL
+92 DEVSLSVLDGLLVDL
-107 EPSQDQDLSFSR
+107 EPSDDQDLSFSR

-127 MGRLK
+127 MGKLK

-142 TGRVIQLDRQD
+142 TGRVIKLDRQD

-172 TPDNNPLEDLN
+172 TPENDPLEDLN
-183 VGDFVN
+183 VGDLVD

-194 PIAVDVRK
+194 PVAVDVRK
-202 LSGSESRSSPLTAP
+202 LSRSLSRPSALRPPLAS
-216 LMADLVRSG
+216 DLLRSG
-225 TTLKAEL
+225 ITLKAEL

-243 TVTRLLPDQKVLEI
+243 IVTRLLPDQKVLEI
-257 AGPEGHNILVTSAVD
+257 EGPEGHNILVTSAVD

-298 ATNKALSFERQDVEI
+298 ATSKALSFERQDVEI
-313 AADFGPL
+313 AGDFGPV

-335 VRLSR
+335 VRISR
-340 TDRTLSLRGPFGK
+340 TDRTVSLRGPFGK

-361 RMPGTVFDELALG
+361 RMPGMVFDQLALG

-384 VAIRITPLASQHT
+384 VAIRITPLAS
-397 HGVFVV
+397 
-403 VHHNQ
+403 
-408 SLGAAFMQ
+408 
-416 HRCRFGERET
+416 R
-426 L
+426 

>member
-1 MIRTSRQKTRQQLH
+1 M
-15 GRVLLIC
+15 LLIC

-34 ALAGFNEEQLA
+34 ALAGFDEEQLA

-51 LIGTV
+51 LRGTV
-56 SEALANE
+56 SEALAKE

-80 GLDLELLGLQPG
+80 GLDLAPLGLEPG

-107 EPSQDQDLSFSR
+107 EPSKDQDLSFSR
-119 EDIILPSD
+119 EDIILPTD

-142 TGRVIQLDRQD
+142 TGRVVKLDRQD

-172 TPDNNPLEDLN
+172 TPENDPLVDLK
-183 VGDFVN
+183 VGEFVD

-202 LSGSESRSSPLTAP
+202 LSSSASRSSVFTAP
-216 LMADLVRSG
+216 LEADLLRSG

-257 AGPEGHNILVTSAVD
+257 EGPEGHNILVTSAVD
-272 LNSLKLSPGTEISM
+272 LNSLKLSPGTEIAM

-313 AADFGPL
+313 AGDFGPV

-335 VRLSR
+335 VRISR

-384 VAIRITPLASQHT
+384 VAIRITPLAS
-397 HGVFVV
+397 
-403 VHHNQ
+403 
-408 SLGAAFMQ
+408 
-416 HRCRFGERET
+416 R
-426 L
+426 

>member
-56 SEALANE
+56 NEALAKE

-71 EGHTEVYTV
+71 EGHAEVYTV
-80 GLDLELLGLQPG
+80 GLDLAPLGLQPG
-92 DEVSLSVLDGLLIDL
+92 DKVSLSVLDGLLIDL
-107 EPSQDQDLSFSR
+107 EPSEEQDLSFSR
-119 EDIILPSD
+119 EDIILPTD
-127 MGRLK
+127 MGKLK

-142 TGRVIQLDRQD
+142 TGRVIKLDRQD

-172 TPDNNPLEDLN
+172 TPENDPLEDLKA
-183 VGDFVN
+183 GDFVD

-202 LSGSESRSSPLTAP
+202 LPRAASRPSALTAP
-216 LMADLVRSG
+216 LTANLLRSG

-257 AGPEGHNILVTSAVD
+257 EGPEGHNILVTSAVD
-272 LNSLKLSPGTEISM
+272 LNSLKLSPGTEIAM
-286 DILDGL
+286 DLLDGL

-298 ATNKALSFERQDVEI
+298 STNKALSFERQDVEI
-313 AADFGPL
+313 AADFGPV

-335 VRLSR
+335 VRISR
-340 TDRTLSLRGPFGK
+340 TDRTVSLRGPFGK

-361 RMPGTVFDELALG
+361 RMPGMVFDQLALG

-384 VAIRITPLASQHT
+384 VAIRITPLAS
-397 HGVFVV
+397 
-403 VHHNQ
+403 
-408 SLGAAFMQ
+408 
-416 HRCRFGERET
+416 R
-426 L
+426 